1 MVDFV
6 ILLILALSILAG
18 YYRGIVFSTVNVM
31 MTVVAFFLALACI
44 PMPASAVK
52 NQEGAYRMLLYYF
65 EGYEYVCDT
74 SVELVNVRAADVD
87 GATLELVIDNADMP
101 EPLDRAIVKNV
112 RGGAY
117 ADEGIVTLGD
127 YFNQTIV
134 DVVLNILSLLVLFVV
149 LRLLMGVALRTIDY
163 GSEGLP
169 VLQRFDPPISCG
181 IGFLHGVL
189 LTWLLF
195 MLVPVCLIIVPELY
209 RFIEESLLGE
219 FFYRVNPF
227 LRMIPT
233 T

>member
-18 YYRGIVFSTVNVM
+18 YYRGVIFSAVNVLI
-31 MTVVAFFLALACI
+31 TVVAFFLALACI

-52 NQEGAYRMLLYYF
+52 QQEGAYKMLLYYF

-74 SVELVNVRAADVD
+74 SVELVHVTAAEVD
-87 GATLELVIDNADMP
+87 DATLELIIQNADMP
-101 EPLDRAIVKNV
+101 EPLDRAIRKNV
-112 RGGAY
+112 GTAAY

-134 DVVLNILSLLVLFVV
+134 DVVLNILSLLALFLI
-149 LRLLMGVALRTIDY
+149 LRLLMGFALRTIDY

-169 VLQRFDPPISCG
+169 VLQRFDPPTSCG

-189 LTWLLF
+189 LVWLVF
-195 MLVPVCLIIVPELY
+195 MLVPVFLTIVPQLY
-209 RFIEESLLGE
+209 RFISESILGE

-227 LRMIPT
+227 LRMVPT